1 MKLRSQDV
9 CLEGY
14 CHLELKE
21 LKSIANV
28 VLAKRS
34 YKAFVFSLF
43 TLVRLIL
50 AQCRDV
56 PQVRPPHIHHFIHHK
71 LL

>member
-28 VLAKRS
+28 VLAKEATRHL
-34 YKAFVFSLF
+34 YFHYSL
-43 TLVRLIL
+43 
-50 AQCRDV
+50 
-56 PQVRPPHIHHFIHHK
+56 
-71 LL
+71 